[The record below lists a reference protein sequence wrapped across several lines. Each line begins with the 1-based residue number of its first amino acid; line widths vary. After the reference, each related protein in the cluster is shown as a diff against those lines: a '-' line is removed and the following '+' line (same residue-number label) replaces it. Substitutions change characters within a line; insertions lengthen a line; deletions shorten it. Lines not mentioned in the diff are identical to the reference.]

1 MAKKKQVDIYHLIRS
16 GASGEEVRAAIRRV
30 LEDARSNMGDYM
42 NVLSPL
48 VMMKYIDAELLLMA
62 IEKIMENGAGF
73 EKADEIATAFER
85 YYRSHAEEGRKLAVV
100 LVAHD
105 NGYVR
110 YAGRQIWDR
119 YGMSEFVHIGEMSE
133 DAQVR
138 IATSLLQGFMNP
150 EPHLAYVL
158 PLLNSKNA
166 DLRRVLVALLQHYVL
181 NYNGIFKRIMD
192 GIQLEDNE
200 EVGELRS
207 MCEDTEAHLN
217 YAEQCKE
224 LWSEYAYPTELEIC
238 NRVVAEHMRA
248 VSKKAEED
256 SKDNFFFTKMLKN
269 VLLGRGGGMR
279 MPNGTVRPLEK
290 IEFTAQLPLY
300 FAAFSPEEVN
310 KWTDMIFADW
320 SKIGKHE

>member
-1 MAKKKQVDIYHLIRS
+1 MNKKQVNIFLLIQS
-16 GASGEEVRAAIRRV
+16 EASDEEVRAAIRNV
-30 LEDARSNMGDYM
+30 LKDDHSNMGDYM
-42 NVLSPL
+42 NMLSP
-48 VMMKYIDAELLLMA
+48 VVAMKYIDAELLLLA

-73 EKADEIATAFER
+73 EKAEEITTAFGR
-85 YYRSHAEEGRKLAVV
+85 YYRKHAEEGRELAVV

-110 YAGRQIWDR
+110 YVGRQIWDR
-119 YGMSEFVHIGEMSE
+119 FGMSEFVNVEDMSE

-150 EPHLAYVL
+150 ESHLIYVL

-166 DLRRVLVALLQHYVL
+166 DIRRVLLKILQQYVL

-192 GIQLEDNE
+192 GMQLEDNE
-200 EVGELRS
+200 EVRKLRL
-207 MCEDTEAHLN
+207 MCDDTEEHLK
-217 YAEQCKE
+217 YVEKCQE
-224 LWSEYAYPTELEIC
+224 LWSDYAYPTEYEIC
-238 NRVVAEHMRA
+238 NRVVAEHLHA

-256 SKDNFFFTKMLKN
+256 SKGNFFFTKMLKN

-279 MPNGTVRPLEK
+279 MPNGTVLPLEK
-290 IEFTAQLPLY
+290 IEYTAQLPLY

-310 KWTDMIFADW
+310 KWTDIIFADW